1 MTPDE
6 VLNRFNEI
14 YKDLIP
20 DQGAVGHLP
29 GAYILAAFVQNP
41 TDKVLCDA
49 ANCLS
54 ASPKSGIWAQAFEI
68 QNRDAVQKICVDTK
82 VDQLISYCF
91 AMAWGVQWSA
101 SGYDSF
107 FKSVANPDVI
117 RGHLEKLQDPS
128 SLPKNPAFN
137 CRQKAFQLFKET
149 KPIPG
154 LGISYFTKLF
164 YFYRP
169 EDTRGYVLDK
179 WTASAVAKLPWPKDL
194 NDLPPRPKSPWSP
207 NSWRKPKDYEAYC
220 MFVEYHAKQR
230 GWSPSSVELAF
241 FGSPNEGQPGKQW
254 RNLLSRIKEK
264 RDVLS
269 DTED

>member
-1 MTPDE
+1 MTPEE
-6 VLNRFNEI
+6 VLDQFNEI
-14 YKDLIP
+14 YKDRIP

-68 QNRDAVQKICVDTK
+68 QNRDAVRKICVDTK
-82 VDQLISYCF
+82 VDPLISYCF

-117 RGHLEKLQDPS
+117 RGHLEKLQTPTL
-128 SLPKNPAFN
+128 LPKNPSFN
-137 CRQKAFQLFKET
+137 SRQKAFHLFKG
-149 KPIPG
+149 KDAIPG

-164 YFYRP
+164 YFYMP
-169 EDTRGYVLDK
+169 EDSRGYVLDS
-179 WTASAVAKLPWPKDL
+179 WTASAVAELPWPAS
-194 NDLPPRPKSPWSP
+194 LPPRPKSPSLP
-207 NSWRKPKDYEAYC
+207 DSWRKPEDYEAYC

-230 GWSPSSVELAF
+230 DWSSSSVELAF
-241 FGSPNEGQPGKQW
+241 FGSPNEGQPGKRW
-254 RNLLSRIKEK
+254 RNLIKPKKKEK
-264 RDVLS
+264 GDVLS